1 MPIGYFSSFH
11 ILANVITRRRKVSC
25 LLLVKSSLQEQWEMA
40 LPYSV
45 VQNSPVDYQFKCCG
59 ISINLPVNK
68 HARIGIDILSLS
80 QLIRVQDPFISSH
93 RLRSRDGNNRQ
104 SNRRA
109 FCLIKRSQINR
120 GNNTRPTKT
129 SPGNTKLG
137 EVNGIASPVTKINSN
152 RWKQQR
158 VSIESP
164 KSEFYYHPYEEQV
177 S

>member
-11 ILANVITRRRKVSC
+11 ALANVITRRRKVS
-25 LLLVKSSLQEQWEMA
+25 LFLLVKCSIYGQWEMA

-45 VQNSPVDYQFKCCG
+45 VQIPQLT
-59 ISINLPVNK
+59 ISISVVESVLVNLWTS
-68 HARIGIDILSLS
+68 IQGFGIDILSLS
-80 QLIRVQDPFISSH
+80 QLIRVQDPFISSNKP
-93 RLRSRDGNNRQ
+93 RSRDGNNRQ

-137 EVNGIASPVTKINSN
+137 EVNGIASPATKINSN

-164 KSEFYYHPYEEQV
+164 KSEFYYHPYEK
-177 S
+177 